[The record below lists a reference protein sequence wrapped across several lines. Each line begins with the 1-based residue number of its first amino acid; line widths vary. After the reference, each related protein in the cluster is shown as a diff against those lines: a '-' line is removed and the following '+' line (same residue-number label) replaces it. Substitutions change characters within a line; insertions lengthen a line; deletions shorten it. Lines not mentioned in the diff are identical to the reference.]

1 MPAIEVQRQML
12 PLFASPNQGA
22 RFYNPD
28 LPQTEPFVPGH
39 RTCAGCGPS
48 IQYRMTSKASG
59 DNTILVG
66 PTGCMYV
73 ANSSYLCTPY
83 NVPWAHTQIGSAGSF
98 TAGVAAAYEAMIRKG
113 KWKGAF
119 PNIICEA
126 GDGSASD
133 IGLALD
139 FGRALPEPRLPD
151 HLLRQRAVRQHRHPG
166 LVANAVRRDDDLLT
180 SRVR

>member
-1 MPAIEVQRQML
+1 MATIEVQRQIL
-12 PLFASPNQGA
+12 PILKSPNQGA
-22 RFYNPD
+22 RFYNPE
-28 LPQTEPFVPGH
+28 LPSSEPFVPGH

-113 KWKGAF
+113 KWKGEF

-133 IGLALD
+133 IGLASIS
-139 FGRALPEPRLPD
+139 GALYRNHDCLIICYDNE
-151 HLLRQRAVRQHRHPG
+151 
-166 LVANAVRRDDDLLT
+166 
-180 SRVR
+180 

>member
-1 MPAIEVQRQML
+1 MRSCAARSKSAPSGPDSKNNRYLFGGSYMSAIDVERQIL
-12 PLFASPNQGA
+12 PILGSPNQGA

-28 LPQTEPFVPGH
+28 LPSSEPFVPGH

-83 NVPWAHTQIGSAGSF
+83 NVPWAH
-98 TAGVAAAYEAMIRKG
+98 
-113 KWKGAF
+113 
-119 PNIICEA
+119 
-126 GDGSASD
+126 
-133 IGLALD
+133 
-139 FGRALPEPRLPD
+139 
-151 HLLRQRAVRQHRHPG
+151 
-166 LVANAVRRDDDLLT
+166 
-180 SRVR
+180 

>member
-1 MPAIEVQRQML
+1 MATIEVHRKLL
-12 PLFASPNQGA
+12 PLFDSPNQGA
-22 RFYNPD
+22 RFYNPE
-28 LPQTEPFVPGH
+28 LPSSEPFVPGH

-98 TAGVAAAYEAMIRKG
+98 TAGGAAAHETENPQRKG
-113 KWKGAF
+113 EG
-119 PNIICEA
+119 
-126 GDGSASD
+126 
-133 IGLALD
+133 GL
-139 FGRALPEPRLPD
+139 P
-151 HLLRQRAVRQHRHPG
+151 
-166 LVANAVRRDDDLLT
+166 
-180 SRVR
+180 

>member
-1 MPAIEVQRQML
+1 MATIEVQRQLL
-12 PLFASPNQGA
+12 PILDSPNQGA
-22 RFYNPD
+22 RFYNPE
-28 LPQTEPFVPGH
+28 LPSSEPFVPGH

-48 IQYRMTSKASG
+48 IQYRMTSKAAG

-113 KWKGAF
+113 KWKGKFRILFAKPAMAARPTLVLPRF
-119 PNIICEA
+119 PAHSIAITTA
-126 GDGSASD
+126 
-133 IGLALD
+133 
-139 FGRALPEPRLPD
+139 
-151 HLLRQRAVRQHRHPG
+151 
-166 LVANAVRRDDDLLT
+166 
-180 SRVR
+180 

>member
-1 MPAIEVQRQML
+1 MAAIEVERQML
-12 PLFASPNQGA
+12 PMFQSPNQGA
-22 RFYNPD
+22 RFYNPE
-28 LPQTEPFVPGH
+28 LPATEPFVPGH

-98 TAGVAAAYEAMIRKG
+98 TVTASPRTCASAASVSAYHSSTWHVR
-113 KWKGAF
+113 
-119 PNIICEA
+119 P
-126 GDGSASD
+126 S
-133 IGLALD
+133 GL
-139 FGRALPEPRLPD
+139 RC
-151 HLLRQRAVRQHRHPG
+151 H
-166 LVANAVRRDDDLLT
+166 
-180 SRVR
+180 S

>member
-1 MPAIEVQRQML
+1 
-12 PLFASPNQGA
+12 
-22 RFYNPD
+22 
-28 LPQTEPFVPGH
+28 
-39 RTCAGCGPS
+39 
-48 IQYRMTSKASG
+48 
-59 DNTILVG
+59 VG

-98 TAGVAAAYEAMIRKG
+98 TAGVGAASEAMIRKG

-133 IGLALD
+133 IGLASIS
-139 FGRALPEPRLPD
+139 GALYRNHDCLIICYDNEPQANTLFPKDLARMMAAGHPHCYVATASVGYPIDLMNK
-151 HLLRQRAVRQHRHPG
+151 VRKG
-166 LVANAVRRDDDLLT
+166 LNHKGA
-180 SRVR
+180 